1 MDQSSLHR
9 RRSIEGRKQCQRK
22 PSNHKQI
29 YSTLNRSATTSRA
42 PTYWEH
48 PLVNHYIYAA
58 NPDHAEAILTRAKIE
73 VDVITPRREGF
84 RRRKRTLS
92 REELGTFAI
101 QLAERTK
108 ASDPIP
114 KAILDIARSTTNRL
128 LREALLD
135 VYAEIKKESVNL
147 DQAFNIRADVFPDA
161 FRHIIR
167 VGTTK
172 GDPSDMLSKYGERQ
186 LLTAENMAK
195 VKGAL
200 IYPSV
205 VLSLATAIN
214 NITLLSLLFRR
225 WPKCMRPFID
235 PTSGASLPWL
245 TQALLAFSN
254 FLVSLYGLITVGLL
268 ISGIVMLIRWL
279 RTDTGKDWF
288 QRKSLNWPLIGKL
301 IREFNAA
308 HVIDLMAILAPVLTP
323 TEFLR
328 EASAAALNVVYRE
341 TLDAIRESFRSG
353 ALDLTT
359 AMTPYARLFGDEF
372 AAAVATGEQTGRLA
386 AQLGNYARLVDRRVQ
401 ESTARLSKTV
411 EPLTLIIAG
420 IVIGLI
426 VVAAYWP
433 LFSLVGDLA
442 NKK

>member
-1 MDQSSLHR
+1 MSTQTFQPPANLLDAEQVRYDYQGTDILGVSPV
-9 RRSIEGRKQCQRK
+9 KQ
-22 PSNHKQI
+22 
-29 YSTLNRSATTSRA
+29 
-42 PTYWEH
+42 
-48 PLVNHYIYAA
+48 YIYAA
-58 NPDHAEAILTRAKIE
+58 NPEQAEAILTRAKIE
-73 VDVITPRREGF
+73 VDVITQRREGL
-84 RRRKRTLS
+84 RRRKRSLT

-114 KAILDIARSTTNRL
+114 KAIQDIARSTNNRL

-186 LLTAENMAK
+186 LLTAESMAK

-205 VLSLATAIN
+205 VLSLATAIT
-214 NITLLSLLFRR
+214 ILLAYFVIPSMGQMYEAL
-225 WPKCMRPFID
+225 ID

-245 TQALLAFSN
+245 TQALLSFSN
-254 FLVSLYGLITVGLL
+254 FLVSLYGLITLALL
-268 ISGIVMLIRWL
+268 VSGIVLLVRWL
-279 RTDTGKDWF
+279 RTDSGKDWF
-288 QRKSLNWPLIGKL
+288 QRKSLNWPLIGTL

-420 IVIGLI
+420 IIIGLI

>member
-1 MDQSSLHR
+1 M
-9 RRSIEGRKQCQRK
+9 
-22 PSNHKQI
+22 
-29 YSTLNRSATTSRA
+29 STQTFQPQTNLLDAEQVRYNFQGTNILGAS
-42 PTYWEH
+42 
-48 PLVNHYIYAA
+48 LVNHYIYAA
-58 NPDHAEAILTRAKIE
+58 TPDHAEAILTRAKIE
-73 VDVITPRREGF
+73 VDAITPHREGL
-84 RRRKRTLS
+84 RRKKRALS

-128 LREALLD
+128 LREALLE

-205 VLSLATAIN
+205 VLSLATAIV
-214 NITLLSLLFRR
+214 ILLCFWVIPQMERMYEAL
-225 WPKCMRPFID
+225 ID
-235 PTSGASLPWL
+235 PRSGASLPWL
-245 TQALLAFSN
+245 TKALLTFSN
-254 FLVSLYGLITVGLL
+254 FLVSFYGLITMGLVVL
-268 ISGIVMLIRWL
+268 AIVMLIRWL
-279 RTDTGKDWF
+279 RTDNGKDWF

-341 TLDAIRESFRSG
+341 SLDAIRESFRSG

-359 AMTPYARLFGDEF
+359 AVTPYARLFGDEF

-411 EPLTLIIAG
+411 EPMTLIIAG

>member
-1 MDQSSLHR
+1 MSTQTFQPQVNLLDAEQVCYDYQGTNILGASLV
-9 RRSIEGRKQCQRK
+9 K
-22 PSNHKQI
+22 
-29 YSTLNRSATTSRA
+29 
-42 PTYWEH
+42 
-48 PLVNHYIYAA
+48 HYIYAA
-58 NPDHAEAILTRAKIE
+58 NAQQAEAILTRAKIE
-73 VDVITPRREGF
+73 VEVITPRREGLK
-84 RRRKRTLS
+84 RRKRSLT

-114 KAILDIARSTTNRL
+114 KAIQDIARSSNNPL

-205 VLSLATAIN
+205 VLCLASIIVFILAYFILPKMGDMYTA
-214 NITLLSLLFRR
+214 LL
-225 WPKCMRPFID
+225 D

-245 TQALLAFSN
+245 TQALLSFSN
-254 FLVSLYGLITVGLL
+254 FLVSWYGLLAIAAL
-268 ISGIVMLIRWL
+268 ISAIVLLARWL
-279 RTDTGKDWF
+279 RTDSGKDWF

-341 TLDAIRESFRSG
+341 TLDAIRESLRSG

-372 AAAVATGEQTGRLA
+372 AASVATGEQTGRLA

>member
-1 MDQSSLHR
+1 MSTETFQLEPNLLDAEQVCYR
-9 RRSIEGRKQCQRK
+9 YEGTNIFGA
-22 PSNHKQI
+22 S
-29 YSTLNRSATTSRA
+29 
-42 PTYWEH
+42 
-48 PLVNHYIYAA
+48 LVNHYIYAA
-58 NPDHAEAILTRAKIE
+58 NPEQAEAILTRARIDVE
-73 VDVITPRREGF
+73 VITPRREGL
-84 RRRKRTLS
+84 RRRKKRLT
-92 REELGTFAI
+92 REELGTFSI

-114 KAILDIARSTTNRL
+114 KAIQDIARSSNNPL
-128 LREALLD
+128 LRAALLD
-135 VYAEIKKESVNL
+135 VYAEIRKESVNL
-147 DQAFNIRADVFPDA
+147 DQAFSIRPDVFPEA

-172 GDPSDMLSKYGERQ
+172 GDPSDMLTKYGQRQ

-205 VLSLATAIN
+205 VLSLAAI
-214 NITLLSLLFRR
+214 ITLLLTYFILPRMGEMYQALLD
-225 WPKCMRPFID
+225 PK
-235 PTSGASLPWL
+235 SGSSLPWL
-245 TQALLAFSN
+245 TQALLSFSN
-254 FLVSLYGLITVGLL
+254 FLVSLYGVLSLALV
-268 ISGIVMLIRWL
+268 ISAIVVLVRWL
-279 RTDTGKDWF
+279 RTDAGKDWF

-308 HVIDLMAILAPVLTP
+308 HVIDLMSILAPVLTP

-341 TLDAIRESFRSG
+341 TLHAIRESFRSG

-359 AMTPYARLFGDEF
+359 AMAPYARLFGDEF
-372 AAAVATGEQTGRLA
+372 AASVATGEQTGRLA
-386 AQLGNYARLVDRRVQ
+386 TQLGNYAHLVDRRVQ

-420 IVIGLI
+420 LVIGLI

>member
-1 MDQSSLHR
+1 MSTQTFEPNQTLLDAEQVCYQY
-9 RRSIEGRKQCQRK
+9 EGTNIFGA
-22 PSNHKQI
+22 S
-29 YSTLNRSATTSRA
+29 
-42 PTYWEH
+42 
-48 PLVNHYIYAA
+48 LVNQYIYAA
-58 NPDHAEAILTRAKIE
+58 TPEQAEAILTRARID
-73 VDVITPRREGF
+73 VDVITPRREAL
-84 RRRKRTLS
+84 RRRKKRLT
-92 REELGTFAI
+92 REELGTFSI

-114 KAILDIARSTTNRL
+114 KAIQDIARSTNNPL
-128 LREALLD
+128 LRVALLD
-135 VYAEIKKESVNL
+135 VYAEIRKESVNL
-147 DQAFNIRADVFPDA
+147 DQAFSIRPDVFPEA

-172 GDPSDMLSKYGERQ
+172 GDPSDMLTKYGQRQ

-205 VLSLATAIN
+205 VLSLASILVLILCTFVLPNMEQMYEALIN
-214 NITLLSLLFRR
+214 
-225 WPKCMRPFID
+225 

-245 TQALLAFSN
+245 TRALLAFSN
-254 FLVSLYGLITVGLL
+254 FLASPYGLITLALL
-268 ISGIVMLIRWL
+268 IFGIVLIVRWL
-279 RTDTGKDWF
+279 RTDAGKDWF
-288 QRKSLNWPLIGKL
+288 QRNSLNWPLIGKL

-328 EASAAALNVVYRE
+328 EASAAALNIVYRE

-353 ALDLTT
+353 ALNLTD

-386 AQLGNYARLVDRRVQ
+386 TQLGNYAHLVDRRVQ

>member
-1 MDQSSLHR
+1 M
-9 RRSIEGRKQCQRK
+9 
-22 PSNHKQI
+22 
-29 YSTLNRSATTSRA
+29 ST
-42 PTYWEH
+42 H
-48 PLVNHYIYAA
+48 PLQPQPNLLDAEQVCFDYRGTDIFGGSLVHQYIYAA
-58 NPDHAEAILTRAKIE
+58 NADQAEAILTRAKID
-73 VDVITPRREGF
+73 VDVITARRERFG
-84 RRRKRTLS
+84 RRKKRLS

-101 QLAERTK
+101 QLAERTR

-114 KAILDIARSTTNRL
+114 KAIQDIARSSNNPL

-147 DQAFNIRADVFPDA
+147 DQAFSIRADVFPDA

-172 GDPSDMLSKYGERQ
+172 GDPSDMLAKYGDRQ

-205 VLSLATAIN
+205 VLSLATAIT
-214 NITLLSLLFRR
+214 ILISYFVIPAMGHMYEALLD
-225 WPKCMRPFID
+225 PK
-235 PTSGASLPWL
+235 SGATLPWL
-245 TQALLAFSN
+245 TRGLLAFSN
-254 FLVSLYGLITVGLL
+254 FLISIYGLITLGLL
-268 ISGIVMLIRWL
+268 ITAIVLFVRWL
-279 RTDTGKDWF
+279 RTDNGKDWF

-328 EASAAALNVVYRE
+328 EASGAALNVVYRE

-353 ALDLTT
+353 ALNLTDAT
-359 AMTPYARLFGDEF
+359 TPYARLFGDEF

-386 AQLGNYARLVDRRVQ
+386 TQLGNYARLVDRRVQ

>member
-1 MDQSSLHR
+1 
-9 RRSIEGRKQCQRK
+9 
-22 PSNHKQI
+22 
-29 YSTLNRSATTSRA
+29 
-42 PTYWEH
+42 
-48 PLVNHYIYAA
+48 
-58 NPDHAEAILTRAKIE
+58 
-73 VDVITPRREGF
+73 
-84 RRRKRTLS
+84 
-92 REELGTFAI
+92 
-101 QLAERTK
+101 
-108 ASDPIP
+108 
-114 KAILDIARSTTNRL
+114 
-128 LREALLD
+128 
-135 VYAEIKKESVNL
+135 
-147 DQAFNIRADVFPDA
+147 
-161 FRHIIR
+161 
-167 VGTTK
+167 
-172 GDPSDMLSKYGERQ
+172 
-186 LLTAENMAK
+186 MAK

-205 VLSLATAIN
+205 VLSLATAIV
-214 NITLLSLLFRR
+214 IVLSFWVIPQMERMYEAL
-225 WPKCMRPFID
+225 ID
-235 PTSGASLPWL
+235 PRSGASLPWL
-245 TQALLAFSN
+245 TKALLTFSN
-254 FLVSLYGLITVGLL
+254 FLVSFYGLITMGLAVL
-268 ISGIVMLIRWL
+268 GIVMLIRWL
-279 RTDTGKDWF
+279 RTDNGKDWF

-341 TLDAIRESFRSG
+341 SLDAIRESFRSG

-411 EPLTLIIAG
+411 EPMTLIIAG

-426 VVAAYWP
+426 VVATYWP

>member
-1 MDQSSLHR
+1 MSTQTFQPQTNLLDAEQVRYDFEGSNILGASLV
-9 RRSIEGRKQCQRK
+9 K
-22 PSNHKQI
+22 
-29 YSTLNRSATTSRA
+29 
-42 PTYWEH
+42 
-48 PLVNHYIYAA
+48 HYIYAA
-58 NPDHAEAILTRAKIE
+58 TPDHAEAILTRAKIE
-73 VDVITPRREGF
+73 VDAITPHREGL
-84 RRRKRTLS
+84 RRRKRALS

-205 VLSLATAIN
+205 VLSLATAIV
-214 NITLLSLLFRR
+214 IVLSFWVIPQMERMYEAL
-225 WPKCMRPFID
+225 ID
-235 PTSGASLPWL
+235 PRSGASLPWL
-245 TQALLAFSN
+245 TKALLTFSN
-254 FLVSLYGLITVGLL
+254 FLVSFYGLITMGLVVL
-268 ISGIVMLIRWL
+268 AIVMLIRWL
-279 RTDTGKDWF
+279 RTDNGKDWF

-341 TLDAIRESFRSG
+341 SLDAIRESFRSG

-411 EPLTLIIAG
+411 EPMTLIIAG

-442 NKK
+442 NNK

>member
-1 MDQSSLHR
+1 MSTQTFQPPANLLDAEQVRYDYQGTNILGASLV
-9 RRSIEGRKQCQRK
+9 KQ
-22 PSNHKQI
+22 
-29 YSTLNRSATTSRA
+29 
-42 PTYWEH
+42 
-48 PLVNHYIYAA
+48 YIYAA
-58 NPDHAEAILTRAKIE
+58 NPEQAEAILTRAKIE
-73 VDVITPRREGF
+73 VDVITQRREGL
-84 RRRKRTLS
+84 RRRKRALT

-114 KAILDIARSTTNRL
+114 KAIQDIARSTNNRL

-172 GDPSDMLSKYGERQ
+172 GDPSDMLGKYGERQ
-186 LLTAENMAK
+186 LLSAASMAK

-205 VLSLATAIN
+205 VLSLATAIT
-214 NITLLSLLFRR
+214 ILLAYFVIPSMGHMYEAL
-225 WPKCMRPFID
+225 ID

-245 TQALLAFSN
+245 TQALLSFSN
-254 FLVSLYGLITVGLL
+254 FLVSLYGLITLALL
-268 ISGIVMLIRWL
+268 VSGIVLLVRWL
-279 RTDTGKDWF
+279 RTDSGKDWF
-288 QRKSLNWPLIGKL
+288 QRKSLNWPLIGTL

-359 AMTPYARLFGDEF
+359 AMSPYARLFGDEF

>member
-1 MDQSSLHR
+1 MSTQTFQPQPTLLDAEQICFEYEGTNILGASLV
-9 RRSIEGRKQCQRK
+9 K
-22 PSNHKQI
+22 
-29 YSTLNRSATTSRA
+29 
-42 PTYWEH
+42 
-48 PLVNHYIYAA
+48 HYIYAA
-58 NPDHAEAILTRAKIE
+58 TPDHAEVILRRAKID
-73 VDVITPRREGF
+73 VDVITPRRERF
-84 RRRKRTLS
+84 RRRKKRLS
-92 REELGTFAI
+92 REQLGTFAI

-108 ASDPIP
+108 ASEPIP
-114 KAILDIARSTTNRL
+114 KAIQDIARSSTNRL

-135 VYAEIKKESVNL
+135 VYDEIKKESVNL

-195 VKGAL
+195 VRGAL

-205 VLSLATAIN
+205 VLSLATAIT
-214 NITLLSLLFRR
+214 IILAYFVIPSMGQMYEALL
-225 WPKCMRPFID
+225 D
-235 PTSGASLPWL
+235 PTSGATLPWL
-245 TQALLAFSN
+245 TRALLAFSN
-254 FLVSLYGLITVGLL
+254 FLVSVYGLITLAFLITAIVLL
-268 ISGIVMLIRWL
+268 VRWL
-279 RTDTGKDWF
+279 RTDNGKDWF
-288 QRKSLNWPLIGKL
+288 QRKSLNWPLIGNL

-341 TLDAIRESFRSG
+341 TIDAIRESFRSG
-353 ALDLTT
+353 ALTLTD

-372 AAAVATGEQTGRLA
+372 AAAVATGEKTGRLA
-386 AQLGNYARLVDRRVQ
+386 TQLGNYARLVDRRVQ

-411 EPLTLIIAG
+411 EPMTLIIAG
-420 IVIGLI
+420 IAIGLI

>member
-1 MDQSSLHR
+1 M
-9 RRSIEGRKQCQRK
+9 
-22 PSNHKQI
+22 
-29 YSTLNRSATTSRA
+29 STQTFQPQTNLLDAEQVRYNFQGTNILGAS
-42 PTYWEH
+42 
-48 PLVNHYIYAA
+48 LVNHYIYAA
-58 NPDHAEAILTRAKIE
+58 TPDHAEAILTRAKIE
-73 VDVITPRREGF
+73 VDAITPHLEGL
-84 RRRKRTLS
+84 RRRKRALS

-128 LREALLD
+128 PREALLD

-186 LLTAENMAK
+186 LLTAESMAK

-205 VLSLATAIN
+205 VLSLATAIT
-214 NITLLSLLFRR
+214 ILLAYFVIPSMGQMYEAL
-225 WPKCMRPFID
+225 ID

-245 TQALLAFSN
+245 TQALLSFSN
-254 FLVSLYGLITVGLL
+254 FLVSLYGLITLALL
-268 ISGIVMLIRWL
+268 VSGIVLLVRWL
-279 RTDTGKDWF
+279 RTESGKDWF
-288 QRKSLNWPLIGKL
+288 QRKSLNWPLIGTL

>member
-1 MDQSSLHR
+1 MSTQTSQLQTNPLDDEQICYR
-9 RRSIEGRKQCQRK
+9 YEGT
-22 PSNHKQI
+22 NI
-29 YSTLNRSATTSRA
+29 LGAN
-42 PTYWEH
+42 
-48 PLVNHYIYAA
+48 LVRHYIYAA
-58 NPDHAEAILTRAKIE
+58 TPDQAETILRRAKID

-84 RRRKRTLS
+84 RRRKKRLS

-108 ASDPIP
+108 ASEPIP
-114 KAILDIARSTTNRL
+114 KAIQGIARSSNNRL
-128 LREALLD
+128 LREALFD
-135 VYAEIKKESVNL
+135 VYDEITKESVNL
-147 DQAFNIRADVFPDA
+147 DEAFGSRADVFPDA

-186 LLTAENMAK
+186 LLTSENMAK
-195 VKGAL
+195 VRGAL

-205 VLSLATAIN
+205 VLSLATAITFVLAYFV
-214 NITLLSLLFRR
+214 IPSMARMYEALL
-225 WPKCMRPFID
+225 D
-235 PTSGASLPWL
+235 PRSGASLPWL
-245 TQALLAFSN
+245 TRGLLAFSN
-254 FLVSLYGLITVGLL
+254 FLVSIYGLVTLALVI
-268 ISGIVMLIRWL
+268 IAIIIVARWL
-279 RTDTGKDWF
+279 RTDNGKDWF
-288 QRKSLNWPLIGKL
+288 QRKSLNWPLIGSL

-353 ALDLTT
+353 ALNLTDAT
-359 AMTPYARLFGDEF
+359 TPYARLFGDEF

-386 AQLGNYARLVDRRVQ
+386 TQLANYAHLVDRRVQ

-411 EPLTLIIAG
+411 EPMTLIIAG

>member
-1 MDQSSLHR
+1 M
-9 RRSIEGRKQCQRK
+9 
-22 PSNHKQI
+22 
-29 YSTLNRSATTSRA
+29 ST
-42 PTYWEH
+42 H
-48 PLVNHYIYAA
+48 PLQPQPNLLDAEQACFDYRGTDIFGGSLVHQYIYAA
-58 NPDHAEAILTRAKIE
+58 NADQAEAILTRAKID
-73 VDVITPRREGF
+73 VDVITERREAF
-84 RRRKRTLS
+84 RRRKRRLS

-101 QLAERTK
+101 QLAERTR

-114 KAILDIARSTTNRL
+114 KAIQDIARSSNNPL

-147 DQAFNIRADVFPDA
+147 DQAFSIRADVFPDA

-172 GDPSDMLSKYGERQ
+172 GDPSDMLAKYGDRQ

-205 VLSLATAIN
+205 VLSLATAIT
-214 NITLLSLLFRR
+214 ILISYFVIPAMGHMYEALLD
-225 WPKCMRPFID
+225 PK
-235 PTSGASLPWL
+235 SGATLPWL
-245 TQALLAFSN
+245 TRGLLAFSN
-254 FLVSLYGLITVGLL
+254 FLISIYGLITLGLL
-268 ISGIVMLIRWL
+268 ITAIVLFVRWL
-279 RTDTGKDWF
+279 RTDNGKDWF

-353 ALDLTT
+353 ALNLTDAT
-359 AMTPYARLFGDEF
+359 TPYARLFGDEF

-386 AQLGNYARLVDRRVQ
+386 TQLGNYARLVDRRVQ

>member
-1 MDQSSLHR
+1 M
-9 RRSIEGRKQCQRK
+9 
-22 PSNHKQI
+22 
-29 YSTLNRSATTSRA
+29 STQTVQPQTNLLDAEQVRYNFQGTNILGAS
-42 PTYWEH
+42 
-48 PLVNHYIYAA
+48 LVNHYIYAA
-58 NPDHAEAILTRAKIE
+58 TPDHAEAILTRAKIE
-73 VDVITPRREGF
+73 VDAITPHREGL
-84 RRRKRTLS
+84 RRRKRALS

-114 KAILDIARSTTNRL
+114 KALLDIARSSTNRL

-135 VYAEIKKESVNL
+135 VHASIKKESVNL

-172 GDPSDMLSKYGERQ
+172 GDPSDMLARYGERQ

-205 VLSLATAIN
+205 VLSLATALTI
-214 NITLLSLLFRR
+214 LLCFFVIPSMAQMYDALL
-225 WPKCMRPFID
+225 D

-245 TQALLAFSN
+245 TRALLAFSN
-254 FLVSLYGLITVGLL
+254 FLVNLYGVMTVALL
-268 ISGIVMLIRWL
+268 IAGIVLLIRWL
-279 RTDTGKDWF
+279 RTDNGKDWF

-359 AMTPYARLFGDEF
+359 AMAPYARLFGDEF
-372 AAAVATGEQTGRLA
+372 AAAVSTGERTGRLA
-386 AQLGNYARLVDRRVQ
+386 TQLGNYARLVDRRVQ
-401 ESTARLSKTV
+401 ESTGRLSKTV

-420 IVIGLI
+420 VVIGLI

>member
-1 MDQSSLHR
+1 MSTQTVQPPANLLDAEQICYDYQGTNIFGGSLV
-9 RRSIEGRKQCQRK
+9 KQ
-22 PSNHKQI
+22 
-29 YSTLNRSATTSRA
+29 
-42 PTYWEH
+42 
-48 PLVNHYIYAA
+48 YIYAA
-58 NPDHAEAILTRAKIE
+58 NADQAEALLTRAKID

-84 RRRKRTLS
+84 RRKKKALT

-114 KAILDIARSTTNRL
+114 KAIQDIARSSNNPL

-135 VYAEIKKESVNL
+135 VYAEIKKEFVNL
-147 DQAFNIRADVFPDA
+147 DQAFNVRADVFPDA

-205 VLSLATAIN
+205 VLSLASILVLILCTFVLPNMEQLYVA
-214 NITLLSLLFRR
+214 L
-225 WPKCMRPFID
+225 ID

-245 TQALLAFSN
+245 TRALLTFSN
-254 FLVSLYGLITVGLL
+254 FLASLYGLITLALL
-268 ISGIVMLIRWL
+268 IFGIVLLVRWL
-279 RTDTGKDWF
+279 RTDAGKDWF
-288 QRKSLNWPLIGKL
+288 QRKSLNWPLIGNL

-353 ALDLTT
+353 ALNLTD

-372 AAAVATGEQTGRLA
+372 VAAVATGEQTGRLA
-386 AQLGNYARLVDRRVQ
+386 TQLGNYARLVDRRVQ

>member
-1 MDQSSLHR
+1 MSTQTFQPEPNLLDAEQVCYQY
-9 RRSIEGRKQCQRK
+9 EGTNIFGA
-22 PSNHKQI
+22 S
-29 YSTLNRSATTSRA
+29 
-42 PTYWEH
+42 
-48 PLVNHYIYAA
+48 LVNQYIYAA
-58 NPDHAEAILTRAKIE
+58 TPEQAEAILTRARID
-73 VDVITPRREGF
+73 VDLITPRREAL
-84 RRRKRTLS
+84 RRRKKRLT
-92 REELGTFAI
+92 REELGTFSI

-114 KAILDIARSTTNRL
+114 KAIQDIARSTNNPL
-128 LREALLD
+128 LRVALLD
-135 VYAEIKKESVNL
+135 VYAEIRKESVNL
-147 DQAFNIRADVFPDA
+147 DQAFSIRPDVFPEA

-172 GDPSDMLSKYGERQ
+172 GDPSDMLTKYGQRQ

-205 VLSLATAIN
+205 VLSLASILVLILCTFVLPNMEQMYEALIN
-214 NITLLSLLFRR
+214 
-225 WPKCMRPFID
+225 

-245 TQALLAFSN
+245 TRALLAFSN
-254 FLVSLYGLITVGLL
+254 FLASPYGLITLALL
-268 ISGIVMLIRWL
+268 IFGIVLIVRWL
-279 RTDTGKDWF
+279 RTDAGKDWF
-288 QRKSLNWPLIGKL
+288 QRNSLNWPLIGKL

-328 EASAAALNVVYRE
+328 EASAAALNIVYRE

-353 ALDLTT
+353 ALNLTD

-386 AQLGNYARLVDRRVQ
+386 TQLGNYAHLVDRRVQ

>member
-1 MDQSSLHR
+1 MSTHTVQPQTNLLDAEQIR
-9 RRSIEGRKQCQRK
+9 FDYQGTNIFGASIGKQ
-22 PSNHKQI
+22 H
-29 YSTLNRSATTSRA
+29 
-42 PTYWEH
+42 
-48 PLVNHYIYAA
+48 IYAA
-58 NPDHAEAILTRAKIE
+58 DADHAEAILTRAKID
-73 VDVITPRREGF
+73 VDVITQRRDGF
-84 RRRKRTLS
+84 RRRQRRLS
-92 REELGTFAI
+92 REQLGTFAI

-108 ASDPIP
+108 ASVPIP
-114 KAILDIARSTTNRL
+114 KAIQDIARSSNNPL

-135 VYAEIKKESVNL
+135 VYSEIKKESVNL
-147 DQAFNIRADVFPDA
+147 DQAFNVRADVFPDA

-205 VLSLATAIN
+205 VLSLASILVV
-214 NITLLSLLFRR
+214 ILSTFVIPSMSRMYEAL
-225 WPKCMRPFID
+225 ID
-235 PTSGASLPWL
+235 PRSGASLPWL
-245 TQALLAFSN
+245 TRALLAFSN
-254 FLVSLYGLITVGLL
+254 FLASLYGVITLALL
-268 ISGIVMLIRWL
+268 ILGIVLLVRWL
-279 RTDTGKDWF
+279 RTDAGKDWF
-288 QRKSLNWPLIGKL
+288 QRKSLNWPLIGNL

-353 ALDLTT
+353 ALTLTD
-359 AMTPYARLFGDEF
+359 AMSPYPRLFGDEF
-372 AAAVATGEQTGRLA
+372 AATVATGEQTGRLA
-386 AQLGNYARLVDRRVQ
+386 TQLGNYARLVDRRVQ

-426 VVAAYWP
+426 VVSTYWP

>member
-1 MDQSSLHR
+1 MSTQTFQPQTNLLDAEQVRYDFEGSNILGASLV
-9 RRSIEGRKQCQRK
+9 K
-22 PSNHKQI
+22 
-29 YSTLNRSATTSRA
+29 
-42 PTYWEH
+42 
-48 PLVNHYIYAA
+48 HYIYAA
-58 NPDHAEAILTRAKIE
+58 TPDHAEAILTRAKIE
-73 VDVITPRREGF
+73 VDAITPHREGL
-84 RRRKRTLS
+84 RRRKRALS

-186 LLTAENMAK
+186 LLTAENRAK

-205 VLSLATAIN
+205 VLSLATAIV
-214 NITLLSLLFRR
+214 IVLSFWVIPQMERMYEAL
-225 WPKCMRPFID
+225 ID
-235 PTSGASLPWL
+235 PRSGASLPWL
-245 TQALLAFSN
+245 TKALLTFSN
-254 FLVSLYGLITVGLL
+254 FLVSFYGLITMGLVVL
-268 ISGIVMLIRWL
+268 AIVMLIRWL
-279 RTDTGKDWF
+279 RTDNGKDWF

-341 TLDAIRESFRSG
+341 SLDAIRESFRSG

-411 EPLTLIIAG
+411 EPMTLIIAG

-442 NKK
+442 NNK

>member
-1 MDQSSLHR
+1 MSTQTFQPQTNLLDAEQVRYDFEGSNILGASLV
-9 RRSIEGRKQCQRK
+9 K
-22 PSNHKQI
+22 
-29 YSTLNRSATTSRA
+29 
-42 PTYWEH
+42 
-48 PLVNHYIYAA
+48 HYIYAA
-58 NPDHAEAILTRAKIE
+58 TPDHAEAILTRAKIE
-73 VDVITPRREGF
+73 VDAITPHREGL
-84 RRRKRTLS
+84 RRRKRALS

-205 VLSLATAIN
+205 FLSLATAIV
-214 NITLLSLLFRR
+214 IVLSFWVIPQMERMYEAL
-225 WPKCMRPFID
+225 ID
-235 PTSGASLPWL
+235 PRSGASLPWL
-245 TQALLAFSN
+245 TKALLTFSN
-254 FLVSLYGLITVGLL
+254 FLVSFYGLITMGLVVL
-268 ISGIVMLIRWL
+268 AIVMLIRWL
-279 RTDTGKDWF
+279 RTDNGKDWF

-341 TLDAIRESFRSG
+341 SLDAIRESFRSG

-386 AQLGNYARLVDRRVQ
+386 AQLGNYARLVDHRVQ

-411 EPLTLIIAG
+411 EPMTLIIAG

>member
-1 MDQSSLHR
+1 MSTQTFQPDVNPLDAEQVCYDYQGTDIFGTSLV
-9 RRSIEGRKQCQRK
+9 KQ
-22 PSNHKQI
+22 
-29 YSTLNRSATTSRA
+29 
-42 PTYWEH
+42 
-48 PLVNHYIYAA
+48 YIYAA
-58 NPDHAEAILTRAKIE
+58 NPDQAGAILARAKID
-73 VDVITPRREGF
+73 VDAITPRREGL
-84 RRRKRTLS
+84 RRKKRRLS

-114 KAILDIARSTTNRL
+114 KAILDIARSTNNRL

-147 DQAFNIRADVFPDA
+147 DQAFNVRADLFPDA
-161 FRHIIR
+161 FIHIIR

-186 LLTAENMAK
+186 LLTAENVSK

-205 VLSLATAIN
+205 VLSLATVLTI
-214 NITLLSLLFRR
+214 LLCFFVIPSMAHMYEALL
-225 WPKCMRPFID
+225 D
-235 PTSGASLPWL
+235 PTTGASLPWL
-245 TQALLAFSN
+245 TRALLAFSN
-254 FLVSLYGLITVGLL
+254 FLISLYGLITLALL
-268 ISGIVMLIRWL
+268 ILGIVLLVRWL
-279 RTDTGKDWF
+279 RTDAGKDWF

-372 AAAVATGEQTGRLA
+372 AAAVATGEKTGRLA

-411 EPLTLIIAG
+411 EPMTLIIAG

>member
-1 MDQSSLHR
+1 MATQTLQQTNPLDAEQTCFNYKGTNIRGDSLV
-9 RRSIEGRKQCQRK
+9 K
-22 PSNHKQI
+22 
-29 YSTLNRSATTSRA
+29 
-42 PTYWEH
+42 
-48 PLVNHYIYAA
+48 HYLYAA
-58 NPDHAEAILTRAKIE
+58 TADQAEAILRRAKIE
-73 VDVITPRREGF
+73 VDEIAPRREGF
-84 RRRKRTLS
+84 RRRKKRLS

-108 ASDPIP
+108 ASEPIP
-114 KAILDIARSTTNRL
+114 KAIQDIARASNNRL
-128 LREALLD
+128 LREALLE
-135 VYAEIKKESVNL
+135 VYDQIRKESVNL

-167 VGTTK
+167 VGSKK
-172 GDPSDMLSKYGERQ
+172 GDPSDMLAKYGERQ

-200 IYPSV
+200 IYPCV
-205 VLSLATAIN
+205 VLSLAAAIT
-214 NITLLSLLFRR
+214 IVLAYFVIPSMGRMFEALL
-225 WPKCMRPFID
+225 D
-235 PTSGASLPWL
+235 PTSGATLPWL
-245 TQALLAFSN
+245 TRALLAFSN
-254 FLVSLYGLITVGLL
+254 FLISSYGLVTLAILVT
-268 ISGIVMLIRWL
+268 GIVLVVRWL
-279 RTDTGKDWF
+279 RTDNGKDWF
-288 QRKSLNWPLIGKL
+288 QRKSLNWPLIGNL

-353 ALDLTT
+353 ALNLTD

-420 IVIGLI
+420 VVIGLI

>member
-1 MDQSSLHR
+1 M
-9 RRSIEGRKQCQRK
+9 
-22 PSNHKQI
+22 
-29 YSTLNRSATTSRA
+29 STQTVQPQTNLLDAEQVRYNFQGTNILGAS
-42 PTYWEH
+42 
-48 PLVNHYIYAA
+48 LVNHYIYAA
-58 NPDHAEAILTRAKIE
+58 TPDHAEAILTRAKIE
-73 VDVITPRREGF
+73 VDAITPHREGL
-84 RRRKRTLS
+84 RRRKRALS

-205 VLSLATAIN
+205 VLSLATAIV
-214 NITLLSLLFRR
+214 ILLAFWVIPQMERMYEAL
-225 WPKCMRPFID
+225 ID
-235 PTSGASLPWL
+235 PRSGASLPWL
-245 TQALLAFSN
+245 TKALLAFSN
-254 FLVSLYGLITVGLL
+254 FLVSFYGLITMGLVVL
-268 ISGIVMLIRWL
+268 AIVMLIRWL
-279 RTDTGKDWF
+279 RTDNGKDWF

-341 TLDAIRESFRSG
+341 SLDAIRESFRSG

-359 AMTPYARLFGDEF
+359 AVTPYARLFGDEF

-411 EPLTLIIAG
+411 EPMTLIIAG

>member
-1 MDQSSLHR
+1 WPMDQSSLHR
-9 RRSIEGRKQCQRK
+9 CRSIEGRTMSTQTFQPQANLLDAEQVRYDYQGTDILGVSPVKQ
-22 PSNHKQI
+22 
-29 YSTLNRSATTSRA
+29 
-42 PTYWEH
+42 
-48 PLVNHYIYAA
+48 YIYAA
-58 NPDHAEAILTRAKIE
+58 NPEQAEAILTRAKIE
-73 VDVITPRREGF
+73 VDVITQRREGI
-84 RRRKRTLS
+84 RRRKKRLS

-108 ASDPIP
+108 ASEPIS
-114 KAILDIARSTTNRL
+114 KAIQGIARSSNNRL

-135 VYAEIKKESVNL
+135 VYDEIKKESVNL
-147 DQAFNIRADVFPDA
+147 DQAFNIRADIFPDA

-172 GDPSDMLSKYGERQ
+172 GDPSDMLAKYGERQ

-205 VLSLATAIN
+205 VLSLAAAVTIVLAYFVIPN
-214 NITLLSLLFRR
+214 LGRMFEALL
-225 WPKCMRPFID
+225 D
-235 PTSGASLPWL
+235 PTSGAKLPWL
-245 TQALLAFSN
+245 TRALLAFSN
-254 FLVSLYGLITVGLL
+254 FLISAYGLVTVG
-268 ISGIVMLIRWL
+268 IFVTGIVLVVRWL
-279 RTDTGKDWF
+279 RTDNGKDWF
-288 QRKSLNWPLIGKL
+288 QRKSLNWPMIGNL

-353 ALDLTT
+353 ALNLTD

-386 AQLGNYARLVDRRVQ
+386 TQLGNYARLVDRRVQ

-420 IVIGLI
+420 
-426 VVAAYWP
+426 
-433 LFSLVGDLA
+433 
-442 NKK
+442 

>member
-1 MDQSSLHR
+1 M
-9 RRSIEGRKQCQRK
+9 
-22 PSNHKQI
+22 
-29 YSTLNRSATTSRA
+29 STQTIQPQTNLLDAEQVRYNFQGTNILGAS
-42 PTYWEH
+42 
-48 PLVNHYIYAA
+48 LVNHYIYAA
-58 NPDHAEAILTRAKIE
+58 TPDHAEAILTRAKIE
-73 VDVITPRREGF
+73 VDAITPHREGL
-84 RRRKRTLS
+84 RRRKRALS

-205 VLSLATAIN
+205 VLSLATAIV
-214 NITLLSLLFRR
+214 ILLAFWVIPQMERMYEAL
-225 WPKCMRPFID
+225 ID
-235 PTSGASLPWL
+235 PRSGASLPWL
-245 TQALLAFSN
+245 TKALLAFSN
-254 FLVSLYGLITVGLL
+254 FLVSFYGLITMGLVVL
-268 ISGIVMLIRWL
+268 AIVMLIRWL
-279 RTDTGKDWF
+279 RTDNGKDWF

-341 TLDAIRESFRSG
+341 SLDAIRESFRSG

-359 AMTPYARLFGDEF
+359 AVTPYARLFGDEF

-411 EPLTLIIAG
+411 EPMTLIIAG

>member
-1 MDQSSLHR
+1 MSTQTFQPQTNLLDAEQLCYNFQ
-9 RRSIEGRKQCQRK
+9 G
-22 PSNHKQI
+22 SNI
-29 YSTLNRSATTSRA
+29 LGTS
-42 PTYWEH
+42 
-48 PLVNHYIYAA
+48 LVNHYIYAA
-58 NPDHAEAILTRAKIE
+58 NPEHAEAILTRAKIE
-73 VDVITPRREGF
+73 VDVITPRRERF
-84 RRRKRTLS
+84 RLRKKALS
-92 REELGTFAI
+92 REDLGTFAI
-101 QLAERTK
+101 QLGERTK

-135 VYAEIKKESVNL
+135 VHASIKKESVNL

-172 GDPSDMLSKYGERQ
+172 GDPSDMLARYGERQ

-205 VLSLATAIN
+205 VLSLATALTI
-214 NITLLSLLFRR
+214 LLCFFVIPSMAQMYDALL
-225 WPKCMRPFID
+225 D

-245 TQALLAFSN
+245 TRALLAFSN
-254 FLVSLYGLITVGLL
+254 FLVSLYGVMTVALL
-268 ISGIVMLIRWL
+268 IAGIVLLIRWL
-279 RTDTGKDWF
+279 RTDNGKDWF

-308 HVIDLMAILAPVLTP
+308 HVIDLMSILAPVLTP

-341 TLDAIRESFRSG
+341 SLDAIRESFRSG

-372 AAAVATGEQTGRLA
+372 AAAVSTGERTGRLA

-420 IVIGLI
+420 VVIGLI